1 MKSEASFYSGSE
13 LLERCESDSAAKS
26 NVCVGYLAGIDDITG
41 TYDGWGDMDKE
52 FCIPNSVDTS
62 QLKKVFIKG
71 ANEIPEQLHLSA
83 SSIVW
88 NIFAEAFPCD

>member
-1 MKSEASFYSGSE
+1 
-13 LLERCESDSAAKS
+13 
-26 NVCVGYLAGIDDITG
+26 
-41 TYDGWGDMDKE
+41 MDKE
-52 FCIPNSVDTS
+52 FCILNSVDTS